1 MASKK
6 IKKFRKVKVNTM
18 ANHAMFRSDNMAGT
32 TQGKYLVSVRVPEA
46 IDNGCVVA
54 YGAYEDG
61 AREVRTCAA
70 PESNTEL
77 GKIAILGSE
86 EVKKAVKYDVVG
98 EFTNEKGTPARG
110 YIPEHADVFS
120 VTAEAVDGAI
130 KVGSVLELQAGS
142 YKMAAVDAATGATV
156 VGVCEAVEQDGATTW
171 YVIRV

>member
-1 MASKK
+1 
-6 IKKFRKVKVNTM
+6 M

-70 PESNTEL
+70 PEANTEL

-110 YIPEHADVFS
+110 YIPEHVDVFS

-130 KVGSVLELQAGS
+130 KVGSILELQAGS